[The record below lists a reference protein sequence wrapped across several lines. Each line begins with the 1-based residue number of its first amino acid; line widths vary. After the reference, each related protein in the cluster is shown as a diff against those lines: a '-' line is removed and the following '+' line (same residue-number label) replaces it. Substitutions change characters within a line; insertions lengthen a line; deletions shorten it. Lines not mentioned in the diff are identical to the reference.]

1 MVTKSNFQ
9 AIIFRNRWFTC
20 LTSMWFLMW
29 VVIVLSQPAAVAA
42 AGAAPVPVKAS
53 GSNEPPQEAQ
63 ASDPATCKGI
73 LQQPAALKNALL
85 GVPKYQSTYI
95 IVLSGTAK
103 DKITSPTP
111 AALANLP
118 IEIIDEPETNS
129 IVQDLHLQNVHRVPA
144 SETSPV
150 QPLVDMSSGKTEAV
164 IMWGPL
170 AGAGVIDLALDDKV
184 SEFSI
189 DRPKDPPAIYA
200 GGTSTAVPCS
210 AAIAD
215 DLDSFGVLPAEL
227 LVPVNLRSMLNTPT
241 PIFSMQNAE
250 KGQVIFQQVCSRCHG
265 QYAVR
270 DPALAPVDLRKS
282 IRRFQF
288 IGFKYIVMNGRS
300 QKGMP
305 PLRGTLT
312 QDQIALVY
320 QYLVARSKHLL
331 MAGPK

>member
-1 MVTKSNFQ
+1 MVTKSNCRE
-9 AIIFRNRWFTC
+9 IILRKRWFTC
-20 LTSMWFLMW
+20 LTSMVLLIC

-42 AGAAPVPVKAS
+42 AGASPLPLKAS
-53 GSNEPPQEAQ
+53 GFGAPLQDAQ
-63 ASDPATCKGI
+63 APDPTTCKGI
-73 LQQPAALKNALL
+73 LNQPAALKNALL
-85 GVPKYQSTYI
+85 GVPKYQSTYV
-95 IVLSGTAK
+95 IVLAGSAK
-103 DKITSPTP
+103 DKITAPTP
-111 AALANLP
+111 SALADLP
-118 IEIIDEPETNS
+118 IEIIDEPESNS
-129 IVQDLHLQNVHRVPA
+129 IAQDLHLQNVQRVPA
-144 SETSPV
+144 SEASPV
-150 QPLVDMSSGKTEAV
+150 QPLVDISSGKTEAA

-170 AGAGVIDLALDDKV
+170 AGAGLIDLGLEDKI
-184 SEFSI
+184 SEFSV
-189 DRPKDPPAIYA
+189 DRPKDPPAMYA
-200 GGTSTAVPCS
+200 GGSSTVAPCA

-241 PIFSMQNAE
+241 PVFSMQNAE
-250 KGQVIFQQVCSRCHG
+250 KGQVIFQQVCARCHG
-265 QYAVR
+265 PYAVH
-270 DPALAPVDLRKS
+270 DPVLAPVDLLKS

-331 MAGPK
+331 TAGPK